1 MTEMK
6 TLSSEELMYVDGG
19 SPLGYFL
26 RLVGEEVLLYVL
38 KKAGEFLIE
47 SAQQQIDGYYVCT
60 DSSGNRWYSHGGG
73 NIYIDNTRTD
83 G

>member
-1 MTEMK
+1 MK
-6 TLSSEELMYVDGG
+6 VEGG
-19 SPLGYFL
+19 NPLGYL
-26 RLVGEEVLLYVL
+26 IRLVGDEIVMYVL
-38 KKAGEFLIE
+38 KKAGEFFLE
-47 SAQQQIDGYYVCT
+47 AAQQQIEGYYVCT